1 MNSEIR
7 NITNAYG
14 IVKVDSMYSSLIE
27 NGDSSA
33 AISLLEDVAISK
45 GYSKKIYR
53 VDDRNRNIFVD
64 TNGIYFASDLDYYDG
79 SETGYDRN
87 DAKCYLLYGNAKL
100 FDPMKMFSTAVHL
113 WSWITM
119 DISDMERFGIEDETD
134 WEEKEGLGN
143 TSTQGLADA
152 GKRLGYDGTIL
163 RDIPNDHGWGKPF
176 TEYAL
181 YNSNIAKRLE
191 ITYDD
196 DGNPILP
203 SKRFDISKMDMR
215 Y

>member
-1 MNSEIR
+1 MNTEMQKLLD
-7 NITNAYG
+7 AYN
-14 IVKVDSMYSSLIE
+14 IVKIDNMYMNMLE
-27 NGDSSA
+27 NNDSA
-33 AISLLEDVAISK
+33 AAMRLLESLAESK
-45 GYSKKIYR
+45 GYSKRMYR
-53 VDDRNRNIFVD
+53 VDDLGRNSFVD
-64 TNGIYFASDLDYYDG
+64 TNGVYFASDVDYYDG
-79 SETGYDRN
+79 SETGYKRS

-100 FDPMKMFSTAVHL
+100 FDPMKMFRTVVNS

-134 WEEKEGLGN
+134 WEEKDGLGN

-191 ITYDD
+191 IAYDD
-196 DGNPILP
+196 DGNPIPP